1 MNTLKNRFILLA
13 ILILAL
19 SLSSISYLLFLPQD
33 SIKAFSSNL
42 DTQEFEETYL
52 ELNRLSDELNSRLKA
67 EDRLPLIYLI
77 LASHENVASALSFDT
92 QADKK
97 LSALKEKLQDHI
109 SSIIESLPHEEAKVI
124 AELQRKYSKMNELG
138 LNLVKEKNN
147 FISKPHQSQ
156 SHLVFIICISIF
168 TIIILSFLYS
178 FYAYLEKSLKSI
190 PAQDKN
196 PDIFK
201 NISTQI
207 KEDKEELNTLNERM
221 VYIETEKNSSAQN
234 FEIEKKELTQEL
246 KLAKESHLEINEK
259 LSRLKSELEESKT
272 ALEEKASHLPQA
284 EILSQNIQDLGTS
297 LEETVH
303 KQDEF
308 KLQFD
313 QLSQDT
319 EAIKDVLLV
328 IGDIADQTNLLALNA
343 AIEAA
348 RAGEHGRG
356 FAVVADEVR
365 KLAERTQKSL
375 SDIHAS
381 ISVIIQA
388 IIQAGDGAKIN
399 HQEIK
404 GLVTQVDKIKDFIG
418 NKRSV

>member
-13 ILILAL
+13 ILILTL
-19 SLSSISYLLFLPQD
+19 SLSSISSLLFLPQD
-33 SIKAFSSNL
+33 SIKTFSSNL

-92 QADKK
+92 QADEK
-97 LSALKEKLQDHI
+97 LSVLKEKLQDHI
-109 SSIIESLPHEEAKVI
+109 SSIIESLPHEEAKLI
-124 AELQRKYSKMNELG
+124 STLQSKYSKMNELG
-138 LNLVKEKNN
+138 LDLVQEKNR
-147 FISKPHQSQ
+147 FISKPQESQ
-156 SHLVFIICISIF
+156 SHLLIIISIF
-168 TIIILSFLYS
+168 TIIILSLLYS
-178 FYAYLEKSLKSI
+178 LYAYLEKSLKNI

-207 KEDKEELNTLNERM
+207 REDNEELNTLHERI
-221 VYIETEKNSSAQN
+221 VYIETEKNSSEKN
-234 FEIEKKELTQEL
+234 FEIEKKELATEL
-246 KLAKESHLEINEK
+246 TLAKEAHLEINEK
-259 LSRLKSELEESKT
+259 LSMLETELEESKI
-272 ALEEKASHLPQA
+272 ALEEKTSHLPQT
-284 EILSQNIQDLGTS
+284 EILCENIQELGTS

-388 IIQAGDGAKIN
+388 IMQAGDGANIN
-399 HQEIK
+399 HQEIQ
-404 GLVTQVDKIKDFIG
+404 GLVAQVDKIKDFIR
-418 NKRSV
+418 NKRSA